1 MLCGRVFVWS
11 PLSGT
16 SPRPDKKKQTNIR
29 GAILYIQVSSIF
41 NDIITLT
48 GSTKYSQRLQTYC
61 EPNYHT
67 DIIRRTYLC
76 LSYLFIRWPIP
87 LAAMDQALIMS
98 SIVLPMVHEF
108 VQPLVLPAVPAVS
121 LSRFRRAP
129 SAVLGEFLLFF
140 ARSYMAMLAKVSDTS
155 SGGVQAECRTIRTP
169 LFVSEVSFVVT
180 PRARNTLVRNDV
192 SSIFSGGEH
201 MFLCHGK

>member
-1 MLCGRVFVWS
+1 
-11 PLSGT
+11 
-16 SPRPDKKKQTNIR
+16 
-29 GAILYIQVSSIF
+29 
-41 NDIITLT
+41 
-48 GSTKYSQRLQTYC
+48 
-61 EPNYHT
+61 
-67 DIIRRTYLC
+67 
-76 LSYLFIRWPIP
+76 
-87 LAAMDQALIMS
+87 MDQALITS

-169 LFVSEVSFVVT
+169 LSLKSRLSSLPEHGIHSYAMTYRLFLVEASMCFCAMGNREANILGSCPAGGSAT
-180 PRARNTLVRNDV
+180 SLGCHPRR
-192 SSIFSGGEH
+192 
-201 MFLCHGK
+201 